1 MIHINILHMNMLYH
15 ICNNIYINMDIFI
28 CNIYNT
34 YVVIYC
40 KLIIPVYMENLIINI
55 IPMTKEK
62 TY

>member
-1 MIHINILHMNMLYH
+1 
-15 ICNNIYINMDIFI
+15 MDIFI